1 MSYDLLDRVYSIM
14 IDVMTGVSAGSGNAV
29 FYNTD
34 SHTSFIEVSITNG
47 TQSFNMS
54 EYNYQLVI
62 SKPDKTGYNNSYTTT
77 DNSKLVIALDSDML
91 SGIGNNIAQL
101 YVMKTINDV
110 NKVVTMIEFNYTVKA
125 GNYSALAPESVN
137 QDSMYIALRTDV
149 DSILSKIENGE
160 LGGGSGGTGLT
171 ATQAE
176 QLATAYNHSQSPH
189 ITTADV
195 NNAVSTYVNAHKE
208 ELKGDKGDKGDAGE
222 KGDTGAKGDK
232 GDKGDTGAKGANG
245 ITPTLKVGSTSTG
258 NAGTNASVTMTDNNN
273 VYTLNFVIPKGEK
286 GDKGAAGAKG
296 QDGAKGADG
305 ITPTLRVGTVTTL
318 AAGSNATVTMSENN
332 NVYTLNFGIP
342 KGNKGDTGASGGSGE
357 TTVINPTITIG
368 TVTNGDTASATITG
382 DSPNYTLNL
391 VLPKGAKGDKG
402 DKGDTGAKGEKG
414 ATGAKGDA
422 GAKGADGIT
431 PTIAVGTTT
440 TGEAGTN
447 ANVTMSKSGT
457 TYTFNFVIPKGA
469 KGDTGA
475 AGTNGAKGD
484 KGDKGEKGDTG
495 AKGADGVTP
504 TFTVGTVSTG
514 AAGSTAIVTI
524 TGTAPN
530 YVLNF
535 TIPKGDK
542 GDAGEAGSGGDVD
555 LTGYAELTG
564 ATFTGNISSPIVA
577 ATRYFV
583 TPTLV
588 GEGDDSKYFHRVV
601 FGHRNFDKMEFHEYG
616 GLFRFLENKNG
627 GVNDGRL
634 LFQISASGVD
644 SSVDLKERGV
654 RVYSPNNKPTAADL
668 GIATGTNGATFTP
681 SVDDAGNLS
690 WSNDKDLANPNTVN
704 IKGAKG
710 DKGDKGEKGNT
721 GDTGA
726 KGDKGDPFTYAD
738 FTSEQLTALKG
749 AKGAKGD
756 RGEKGA
762 DGVTPTLSIGTVTTG
777 AAGSSASV
785 TIGGTAPS
793 YVLNF
798 TIPKGD
804 KGDKGDTGAAGSG
817 GSSSGG
823 IAFEDSYVS
832 DANLWLT
839 NGYTKTSGTSTLN
852 LPSVCTDT
860 RDKWG
865 ILFFIAE
872 NARNGTGT
880 QMFFPIDGAYKGKIF
895 TRSIV
900 NRNQISSWIMLAS
913 KDDITEA
920 VNGAKSKTVKTL
932 TSASSVTLATDEYQ
946 YLYGNMDMTL
956 ALPNITTTTDI
967 TELHLFYLPNAVRTL
982 TFSNSNIKWQN
993 SVPNIEANKWYEFI
1007 FTRTHTGV
1015 WLAGVVVYG

>member
-14 IDVMTGVSAGSGNAV
+14 IDVMTGVSAGSGNAI

-34 SHTSFIEVSITNG
+34 SHTSFIELSITNG

-62 SKPDKTGYNNSYTTT
+62 SKPDKTVYNNNYTTT

-101 YVMKTINDV
+101 YVMKTINNV

-125 GNYSALAPESVN
+125 GNYSALAPESAD

-176 QLATAYNHSQSPH
+176 HLATAYNHSQSPH

-195 NNAVSTYVNAHKE
+195 NNAVSTYVTAHKA

-232 GDKGDTGAKGANG
+232 GDKGDTGATGANG
-245 ITPTLKVGSTSTG
+245 ITPTLKVGSTTTG
-258 NAGTNASVTMTDNNN
+258 NAGTNAIVTMTDSNN

-286 GDKGAAGAKG
+286 GDTGAKGDAGVKG

-305 ITPTLRVGTVTTL
+305 ITPTLKVGTVTTL
-318 AAGSNATVTMSENN
+318 AAGSNATVTMSKNN
-332 NVYTLNFGIP
+332 NEYTLNFGIP

-357 TTVINPTITIG
+357 TTVVNPTITIG
-368 TVTNGDTASATITG
+368 TVTSGDTASATITG

-391 VLPKGAKGDKG
+391 VLPKGDKG
-402 DKGDTGAKGEKG
+402 DKGDT
-414 ATGAKGDA
+414 
-422 GAKGADGIT
+422 
-431 PTIAVGTTT
+431 
-440 TGEAGTN
+440 
-447 ANVTMSKSGT
+447 
-457 TYTFNFVIPKGA
+457 
-469 KGDTGA
+469 
-475 AGTNGAKGD
+475 
-484 KGDKGEKGDTG
+484 
-495 AKGADGVTP
+495 
-504 TFTVGTVSTG
+504 
-514 AAGSTAIVTI
+514 
-524 TGTAPN
+524 
-530 YVLNF
+530 
-535 TIPKGDK
+535 
-542 GDAGEAGSGGDVD
+542 GEAGSGGDVD
-555 LTGYAELTG
+555 LSGYAELTG

-577 ATRYFV
+577 ATKYFV

-634 LFQISASGVD
+634 LFQISTSEVD

-668 GIATGTNGATFTP
+668 GITTGTNGATFTP
-681 SVDDAGNLS
+681 AVDDAGNLS

-704 IKGAKG
+704 IKGDKG
-710 DKGDKGEKGNT
+710 DKGDKGEKG
-721 GDTGA
+721 DTGA
-726 KGDKGDPFTYAD
+726 KGADGKTPNISIGTVTTGAAGTNASATISGTTPNLTLDLTIPKGDKG
-738 FTSEQLTALKG
+738 SNGINGQ
-749 AKGAKGD
+749 
-756 RGEKGA
+756 
-762 DGVTPTLSIGTVTTG
+762 TPKISIGTVTTG
-777 AAGSSASV
+777 AAGSSASAS
-785 TIGGTAPS
+785 ISGTTPNLT
-793 YVLNF
+793 LNL

-804 KGDKGDTGAAGSG
+804 KGDKGDKGA
-817 GSSSGG
+817 
-823 IAFEDSYVS
+823 V
-832 DANLWLT
+832 
-839 NGYTKTSGTSTLN
+839 GT
-852 LPSVCTDT
+852 V
-860 RDKWG
+860 
-865 ILFFIAE
+865 
-872 NARNGTGT
+872 
-880 QMFFPIDGAYKGKIF
+880 
-895 TRSIV
+895 
-900 NRNQISSWIMLAS
+900 
-913 KDDITEA
+913 
-920 VNGAKSKTVKTL
+920 SKTVKIL
-932 TSASSVTLATDEYQ
+932 TSASSVTLTTDEYQ

-956 ALPNITTTTDI
+956 ALPNINTTTDI

-982 TFSNSNIKWQN
+982 TFSNGNIKWQN

-1007 FTRTHTGV
+1007 FTRTHNGV

>member
-14 IDVMTGVSAGSGNAV
+14 IDVMTGVSAGSGNAI

-34 SHTSFIEVSITNG
+34 SHTSFIELSITNG

-62 SKPDKTGYNNSYTTT
+62 SKPDKTVYNNNYTTT

-101 YVMKTINDV
+101 YVMKTINAV
-110 NKVVTMIEFNYTVKA
+110 SKVVTMIEFNYTVKA

-176 QLATAYNHSQSPH
+176 HLATAYNHSQSPH

-195 NNAVSTYVNAHKE
+195 NNVVSTYVTAHKA

-232 GDKGDTGAKGANG
+232 GEKGDTGATGANG
-245 ITPTLKVGSTSTG
+245 ITPTLKVGSTTTG
-258 NAGTNASVTMTDNNN
+258 NAGTNAIVTMTDSNN

-286 GDKGAAGAKG
+286 GDTGAKGEAGVKG
-296 QDGAKGADG
+296 QDGVKGADG

-357 TTVINPTITIG
+357 TTVVNPTITIG
-368 TVTNGDTASATITG
+368 TVTSGDTASATITG

-391 VLPKGAKGDKG
+391 VLPKGDKG
-402 DKGDTGAKGEKG
+402 DKGDT
-414 ATGAKGDA
+414 
-422 GAKGADGIT
+422 
-431 PTIAVGTTT
+431 
-440 TGEAGTN
+440 
-447 ANVTMSKSGT
+447 
-457 TYTFNFVIPKGA
+457 
-469 KGDTGA
+469 
-475 AGTNGAKGD
+475 
-484 KGDKGEKGDTG
+484 
-495 AKGADGVTP
+495 
-504 TFTVGTVSTG
+504 
-514 AAGSTAIVTI
+514 
-524 TGTAPN
+524 
-530 YVLNF
+530 
-535 TIPKGDK
+535 
-542 GDAGEAGSGGDVD
+542 GEAGSGGDVD

-634 LFQISASGVD
+634 LFQISTSAVD

-668 GIATGTNGATFTP
+668 GITTGTNGATFTP
-681 SVDDAGNLS
+681 AVDDAGNLS

-704 IKGAKG
+704 IKGDKG
-710 DKGDKGEKGNT
+710 DKGDKGEKG
-721 GDTGA
+721 DTGA
-726 KGDKGDPFTYAD
+726 KGADGKTPNISIGTVTTGAAGTNASATISGTTPNLTLDLTIPKGDKG
-738 FTSEQLTALKG
+738 SNGINGQ
-749 AKGAKGD
+749 
-756 RGEKGA
+756 
-762 DGVTPTLSIGTVTTG
+762 TPKISIGTVTTG
-777 AAGSSASV
+777 AAGSSASAS
-785 TIGGTAPS
+785 ISGTTPNLT
-793 YVLNF
+793 LNL

-804 KGDKGDTGAAGSG
+804 KGDKGDKGA
-817 GSSSGG
+817 
-823 IAFEDSYVS
+823 V
-832 DANLWLT
+832 
-839 NGYTKTSGTSTLN
+839 GT
-852 LPSVCTDT
+852 V
-860 RDKWG
+860 
-865 ILFFIAE
+865 
-872 NARNGTGT
+872 
-880 QMFFPIDGAYKGKIF
+880 
-895 TRSIV
+895 
-900 NRNQISSWIMLAS
+900 
-913 KDDITEA
+913 
-920 VNGAKSKTVKTL
+920 SKTVKTL
-932 TSASSVTLATDEYQ
+932 TSASSVTLTTDEYQ

-1007 FTRTHTGV
+1007 FTRTHSGV

>member
-14 IDVMTGVSAGSGNAV
+14 IDVMTGVSAGSGNAI

-34 SHTSFIEVSITNG
+34 SHTSFIELSITNG

-62 SKPDKTGYNNSYTTT
+62 SKPDKTVYNNNYTTT

-125 GNYSALAPESVN
+125 GNYTALAPESVN

-176 QLATAYNHSQSPH
+176 HLATAYNHSQSPH

-195 NNAVSTYVNAHKE
+195 NNAVSTYVTAHKA

-232 GDKGDTGAKGANG
+232 GDKGDTGATGAKGV
-245 ITPTLKVGSTSTG
+245 TPTLKVGSTTTG
-258 NAGTNASVTMTDNNN
+258 NAGTNAIVTMTDSNN

-286 GDKGAAGAKG
+286 GDTGAKGEAGVKG
-296 QDGAKGADG
+296 QDGVKGADG

-357 TTVINPTITIG
+357 TTVVNPTITIG
-368 TVTNGDTASATITG
+368 TVTSGDTASATITG

-391 VLPKGAKGDKG
+391 VLPKGDKG
-402 DKGDTGAKGEKG
+402 DKGDTG
-414 ATGAKGDA
+414 
-422 GAKGADGIT
+422 
-431 PTIAVGTTT
+431 
-440 TGEAGTN
+440 
-447 ANVTMSKSGT
+447 
-457 TYTFNFVIPKGA
+457 
-469 KGDTGA
+469 
-475 AGTNGAKGD
+475 
-484 KGDKGEKGDTG
+484 
-495 AKGADGVTP
+495 
-504 TFTVGTVSTG
+504 
-514 AAGSTAIVTI
+514 
-524 TGTAPN
+524 
-530 YVLNF
+530 
-535 TIPKGDK
+535 
-542 GDAGEAGSGGDVD
+542 EAGSGGDID

-634 LFQISASGVD
+634 LFQISTSAVD

-668 GIATGTNGATFTP
+668 GITTGTNGATFTP
-681 SVDDAGNLS
+681 AVDDAGNLS

-704 IKGAKG
+704 IKGDKG
-710 DKGDKGEKGNT
+710 DKGDKGEKG
-721 GDTGA
+721 DTGA
-726 KGDKGDPFTYAD
+726 KGADGKTPNISIGTVTTGAAGTNASATISGTTPNLTLDLTIPKGDKGNNGING
-738 FTSEQLTALKG
+738 Q
-749 AKGAKGD
+749 
-756 RGEKGA
+756 
-762 DGVTPTLSIGTVTTG
+762 TPKISIGTVTTG
-777 AAGSSASV
+777 AAGSSASAS
-785 TIGGTAPS
+785 ISGTTPNLT
-793 YVLNF
+793 LNL

-804 KGDKGDTGAAGSG
+804 KGDKGDKGA
-817 GSSSGG
+817 
-823 IAFEDSYVS
+823 V
-832 DANLWLT
+832 
-839 NGYTKTSGTSTLN
+839 GT
-852 LPSVCTDT
+852 V
-860 RDKWG
+860 
-865 ILFFIAE
+865 
-872 NARNGTGT
+872 
-880 QMFFPIDGAYKGKIF
+880 
-895 TRSIV
+895 
-900 NRNQISSWIMLAS
+900 
-913 KDDITEA
+913 
-920 VNGAKSKTVKTL
+920 SKTVKTL
-932 TSASSVTLATDEYQ
+932 TSASSVTLTTDEYQ

-1007 FTRTHTGV
+1007 FTRTHSGV

>member
-14 IDVMTGVSAGSGNAV
+14 IDVMTGVSAGSGNAI

-34 SHTSFIEVSITNG
+34 SHTSFIELSITNG

-62 SKPDKTGYNNSYTTT
+62 SKPDKTVYNNNYTTT

-101 YVMKTINDV
+101 YVMKTINNV

-176 QLATAYNHSQSPH
+176 HLATAYNHSQSPH

-195 NNAVSTYVNAHKE
+195 NNAVSTYVTAHKA

-232 GDKGDTGAKGANG
+232 GEKGDTGATGANG
-245 ITPTLKVGSTSTG
+245 ITPTLKVGSTTTG
-258 NAGTNASVTMTDNNN
+258 NAGTNAIVTMTDSNN

-286 GDKGAAGAKG
+286 GDTGAKGEAGVKG
-296 QDGAKGADG
+296 QDGVKGADG

-357 TTVINPTITIG
+357 TTVVNPTITIG
-368 TVTNGDTASATITG
+368 TVTSGDTASATITG

-391 VLPKGAKGDKG
+391 VLPKGDKG
-402 DKGDTGAKGEKG
+402 DKGDT
-414 ATGAKGDA
+414 
-422 GAKGADGIT
+422 
-431 PTIAVGTTT
+431 
-440 TGEAGTN
+440 
-447 ANVTMSKSGT
+447 
-457 TYTFNFVIPKGA
+457 
-469 KGDTGA
+469 
-475 AGTNGAKGD
+475 
-484 KGDKGEKGDTG
+484 
-495 AKGADGVTP
+495 
-504 TFTVGTVSTG
+504 
-514 AAGSTAIVTI
+514 
-524 TGTAPN
+524 
-530 YVLNF
+530 
-535 TIPKGDK
+535 
-542 GDAGEAGSGGDVD
+542 GEAGSGGDVD

-668 GIATGTNGATFTP
+668 GITTGTNGATFTP
-681 SVDDAGNLS
+681 AVDDAGNLS

-704 IKGAKG
+704 IKGDKG
-710 DKGDKGEKGNT
+710 DKGDKGEKG
-721 GDTGA
+721 DTGA
-726 KGDKGDPFTYAD
+726 KGADGKTPNISIGTVTTGAAGTNASATISGTTPNLTLDLTIPKGDKG
-738 FTSEQLTALKG
+738 SNGINGQ
-749 AKGAKGD
+749 
-756 RGEKGA
+756 
-762 DGVTPTLSIGTVTTG
+762 TPKISIGTVTTG
-777 AAGSSASV
+777 AAGSSASAS
-785 TIGGTAPS
+785 ISGTTPNLT
-793 YVLNF
+793 LNL

-804 KGDKGDTGAAGSG
+804 KGDKGDKGA
-817 GSSSGG
+817 
-823 IAFEDSYVS
+823 V
-832 DANLWLT
+832 
-839 NGYTKTSGTSTLN
+839 GT
-852 LPSVCTDT
+852 V
-860 RDKWG
+860 
-865 ILFFIAE
+865 
-872 NARNGTGT
+872 
-880 QMFFPIDGAYKGKIF
+880 
-895 TRSIV
+895 
-900 NRNQISSWIMLAS
+900 
-913 KDDITEA
+913 
-920 VNGAKSKTVKTL
+920 SKTVKTL
-932 TSASSVTLATDEYQ
+932 TSASSVTLTTDEYQ

-956 ALPNITTTTDI
+956 ALPNIITTTDI

-1007 FTRTHTGV
+1007 FTRTHSGV

>member
-14 IDVMTGVSAGSGNAV
+14 IDVMTGVSAGSGNAI

-34 SHTSFIEVSITNG
+34 SHTSFIELSITNG

-62 SKPDKTGYNNSYTTT
+62 SKPDKTVYNNNYTTT

-176 QLATAYNHSQSPH
+176 HLATAYNHSQSPH

-195 NNAVSTYVNAHKE
+195 NNAVSTYVTAHKA

-232 GDKGDTGAKGANG
+232 GEKGDTGATGANG
-245 ITPTLKVGSTSTG
+245 ITPTLKVGSTTTG
-258 NAGTNASVTMTDNNN
+258 NAGTNAIVTMTDSNN

-286 GDKGAAGAKG
+286 GDTGAKGEAGVKG
-296 QDGAKGADG
+296 QDGVKGADG

-357 TTVINPTITIG
+357 TTVVNPTITIG
-368 TVTNGDTASATITG
+368 TVTSGDTASATITG

-391 VLPKGAKGDKG
+391 VLPKGDKG
-402 DKGDTGAKGEKG
+402 DKGDT
-414 ATGAKGDA
+414 
-422 GAKGADGIT
+422 
-431 PTIAVGTTT
+431 
-440 TGEAGTN
+440 
-447 ANVTMSKSGT
+447 
-457 TYTFNFVIPKGA
+457 
-469 KGDTGA
+469 
-475 AGTNGAKGD
+475 
-484 KGDKGEKGDTG
+484 
-495 AKGADGVTP
+495 
-504 TFTVGTVSTG
+504 
-514 AAGSTAIVTI
+514 
-524 TGTAPN
+524 
-530 YVLNF
+530 
-535 TIPKGDK
+535 
-542 GDAGEAGSGGDVD
+542 GEAGSGGDVD

-668 GIATGTNGATFTP
+668 GITTGTNGATFTP
-681 SVDDAGNLS
+681 AVDDAGNLS

-704 IKGAKG
+704 IKGDKG
-710 DKGDKGEKGNT
+710 DKGDKGEKG
-721 GDTGA
+721 DTGA
-726 KGDKGDPFTYAD
+726 KGADGKTPNISIGTVTTGAAGTNASATISGTTPNLTLDLTIPKGDKG
-738 FTSEQLTALKG
+738 SNGINGQ
-749 AKGAKGD
+749 
-756 RGEKGA
+756 
-762 DGVTPTLSIGTVTTG
+762 TPKISIGTVTTG
-777 AAGSSASV
+777 AAGSSASAS
-785 TIGGTAPS
+785 ISGTTPNLT
-793 YVLNF
+793 LNL

-804 KGDKGDTGAAGSG
+804 KGDKGDKGA
-817 GSSSGG
+817 
-823 IAFEDSYVS
+823 V
-832 DANLWLT
+832 
-839 NGYTKTSGTSTLN
+839 GT
-852 LPSVCTDT
+852 V
-860 RDKWG
+860 
-865 ILFFIAE
+865 
-872 NARNGTGT
+872 
-880 QMFFPIDGAYKGKIF
+880 
-895 TRSIV
+895 
-900 NRNQISSWIMLAS
+900 
-913 KDDITEA
+913 
-920 VNGAKSKTVKTL
+920 SKTVKTL
-932 TSASSVTLATDEYQ
+932 TSASSVTLTTDEYQ

-1007 FTRTHTGV
+1007 FTRTHSGV

>member
-101 YVMKTINDV
+101 YVMKTINAV
-110 NKVVTMIEFNYTVKA
+110 SKVVTMIEFNYTVKA

-137 QDSMYIALRTDV
+137 HDSMYIALRTDV

-160 LGGGSGGTGLT
+160 LGGGSGSGLT

-189 ITTADV
+189 ITTTDV
-195 NNAVSTYVNAHKE
+195 NNAVSTYVTAHKE

-222 KGDTGAKGDK
+222 KGDTGAKGEK
-232 GDKGDTGAKGANG
+232 GDKGDTGATGATGANG

-286 GDKGAAGAKG
+286 GDTGAKGDAGVKG

-305 ITPTLRVGTVTTL
+305 ITPTLKVGTVTTL
-318 AAGSNATVTMSENN
+318 AAGSSATVTMSKNN
-332 NVYTLNFGIP
+332 NEYTLDFGIP

-357 TTVINPTITIG
+357 TTVVNPTITIG

-391 VLPKGAKGDKG
+391 VLPKGDKG
-402 DKGDTGAKGEKG
+402 DKGDVGV
-414 ATGAKGDA
+414 
-422 GAKGADGIT
+422 KGADGIT

-447 ANVTMSKSGT
+447 AGVTMSKSGT

-475 AGTNGAKGD
+475 AGTKGDKGEKGDPFTYADFTSEQLAALKGAKGDKGEKGETGADGVAGAKGD
-484 KGDKGEKGDTG
+484 KGDKGEKG
-495 AKGADGVTP
+495 ADGVTP
-504 TFTVGTVSTG
+504 TFTIGTITTG
-514 AAGSTAIVTI
+514 AAGSTATVTI

-542 GDAGEAGSGGDVD
+542 GDTGEAGSGGDVD
-555 LTGYAELTG
+555 LTGYAKLTG
-564 ATFTGNISSPIVA
+564 ATFTGHVTSPIVS
-577 ATRYFV
+577 ATRYFE

-588 GEGDDSKYFHRVV
+588 GEGDDKTYYHRVV
-601 FGHRNFDKMEFHEYG
+601 FGHKNFDRMEFHEYG
-616 GLFRFLENKNG
+616 GLFKFLKNTSGKENEG
-627 GVNDGRL
+627 QL
-634 LFQISASGVD
+634 LFQISPSDVN
-644 SSVDLKERGV
+644 SNVDLKERGV

-668 GIATGTNGATFTP
+668 GITTGTNGATFTP
-681 SVDDAGNLS
+681 AVDDAGNLS
-690 WSNDKDLANPNTVN
+690 WSNDKDLANPNIVN

-710 DKGDKGEKGNT
+710 DKGDKGEKG
-721 GDTGA
+721 DTGA
-726 KGDKGDPFTYAD
+726 KG
-738 FTSEQLTALKG
+738 
-749 AKGAKGD
+749 
-756 RGEKGA
+756 A
-762 DGVTPTLSIGTVTTG
+762 DGQTPNISIGTVTTG
-777 AAGSSASV
+777 AAGSSASAEI
-785 TIGGTAPS
+785 TGTTPNLT
-793 YVLNF
+793 LNL

-804 KGDKGDTGAAGSG
+804 KGEKGDKGDTGAAGSG
-817 GSSSGG
+817 GT
-823 IAFEDSYVS
+823 V
-832 DANLWLT
+832 T
-839 NGYTKTSGTSTLN
+839 
-852 LPSVCTDT
+852 
-860 RDKWG
+860 
-865 ILFFIAE
+865 
-872 NARNGTGT
+872 
-880 QMFFPIDGAYKGKIF
+880 
-895 TRSIV
+895 
-900 NRNQISSWIMLAS
+900 
-913 KDDITEA
+913 
-920 VNGAKSKTVKTL
+920 KTVKVLTSSAKVTL
-932 TSASSVTLATDEYQ
+932 TTDEYQ
-946 YLYGNMDMTL
+946 YLEGNRDMSLTL
-956 ALPNITTTTDI
+956 PTVSTSTDVTI
-967 TELHLFYLPNAVRTL
+967 LHLFYVPNAARTL
-982 TFSNSNIKWQN
+982 TFSDSTIHWQN
-993 SVPNIEANKWYEFI
+993 STPTIEANKYYEFI
-1007 FTRTHTGV
+1007 FTRTHKGA

>member
-14 IDVMTGVSAGSGNAV
+14 IDVMTGVSAGSGNAI

-34 SHTSFIEVSITNG
+34 NHTSFIEVSITNG

-160 LGGGSGGTGLT
+160 LGGGSGSGLT

-195 NNAVSTYVNAHKE
+195 NNAVSTYVTAHKA

-232 GDKGDTGAKGANG
+232 GDKGDTGATGANG

-273 VYTLNFVIPKGEK
+273 VYTLNFVIPKGDK
-286 GDKGAAGAKG
+286 GDTGAKGDTGVKG

-342 KGNKGDTGASGGSGE
+342 KGNKGDTGASGSSGE

-402 DKGDTGAKGEKG
+402 DKGDPFTYADFTPEQL
-414 ATGAKGDA
+414 ATLK
-422 GAKGADGIT
+422 
-431 PTIAVGTTT
+431 
-440 TGEAGTN
+440 
-447 ANVTMSKSGT
+447 
-457 TYTFNFVIPKGA
+457 
-469 KGDTGA
+469 
-475 AGTNGAKGD
+475 GAKGD
-484 KGDKGEKGDTG
+484 KGDKGDTGAKGDKGDTG
-495 AKGADGVTP
+495 ADGVAGEKGADGVTP

-514 AAGSTAIVTI
+514 AAGSTATVTI

-555 LTGYAELTG
+555 LTGYAKLTG
-564 ATFTGNISSPIVA
+564 ATFTGHVSSPIVS
-577 ATRYFV
+577 ATRYFE

-588 GEGDDSKYFHRVV
+588 GEGDDSTYYHRVV
-601 FGHRNFDKMEFHEYG
+601 FGHKNFDRMEFHEYG
-616 GLFRFLENKNG
+616 GLFKFFKNQQG
-627 GVNDGRL
+627 GANDGQL
-634 LFQISASGVD
+634 LFQISPNEVD
-644 SSVDLKERGV
+644 SKVQLKENGV

-668 GIATGTNGATFTP
+668 GITTGTNGATFTP
-681 SVDDAGNLS
+681 AVDDAGNLS

-710 DKGDKGEKGNT
+710 DKGDKG
-721 GDTGA
+721 DTGA
-726 KGDKGDPFTYAD
+726 KG
-738 FTSEQLTALKG
+738 
-749 AKGAKGD
+749 
-756 RGEKGA
+756 A
-762 DGVTPTLSIGTVTTG
+762 DGQTPNISIGTVTTG
-777 AAGSSASV
+777 EAGSSASAS
-785 TIGGTAPS
+785 ISGTTPNLT
-793 YVLNF
+793 LNL

-804 KGDKGDTGAAGSG
+804 KGDTGATGSG
-817 GSSSGG
+817 GT
-823 IAFEDSYVS
+823 V
-832 DANLWLT
+832 T
-839 NGYTKTSGTSTLN
+839 
-852 LPSVCTDT
+852 
-860 RDKWG
+860 
-865 ILFFIAE
+865 
-872 NARNGTGT
+872 
-880 QMFFPIDGAYKGKIF
+880 
-895 TRSIV
+895 
-900 NRNQISSWIMLAS
+900 
-913 KDDITEA
+913 
-920 VNGAKSKTVKTL
+920 KTVKVLSSSAKVTL
-932 TSASSVTLATDEYQ
+932 TTDEYQ
-946 YLYGNMDMTL
+946 YLEGNRDMSLTL
-956 ALPNITTTTDI
+956 PTVSTSTDVTI
-967 TELHLFYLPNAVRTL
+967 LHLFYVPNAARTL
-982 TFSNSNIKWQN
+982 TFSDSTIHWQN
-993 SVPNIEANKWYEFI
+993 STPTIEANKYYEFI
-1007 FTRTHTGV
+1007 FTRTHKGV
-1015 WLAGVVVYG
+1015 WLAGVVVYE

>member
-101 YVMKTINDV
+101 YVMKTVNDV

-176 QLATAYNHSQSPH
+176 QLATAYEHSQSPH

-195 NNAVSTYVNAHKE
+195 NNAVSTYVTAHKA

-232 GDKGDTGAKGANG
+232 GDKGDTGATGANG
-245 ITPTLKVGSTSTG
+245 ITPTLKVGSTTTG
-258 NAGTNASVTMTDNNN
+258 NAGTNATVTMTDSNN

-286 GDKGAAGAKG
+286 GDTGAKGEAGAKG
-296 QDGAKGADG
+296 QDGVKGADG

-357 TTVINPTITIG
+357 TTVVNPTITIG
-368 TVTNGDTASATITG
+368 TVTSGDTASATITG

-391 VLPKGAKGDKG
+391 VLPKGDKG
-402 DKGDTGAKGEKG
+402 DKGDTG
-414 ATGAKGDA
+414 
-422 GAKGADGIT
+422 
-431 PTIAVGTTT
+431 
-440 TGEAGTN
+440 
-447 ANVTMSKSGT
+447 
-457 TYTFNFVIPKGA
+457 
-469 KGDTGA
+469 
-475 AGTNGAKGD
+475 
-484 KGDKGEKGDTG
+484 
-495 AKGADGVTP
+495 
-504 TFTVGTVSTG
+504 
-514 AAGSTAIVTI
+514 
-524 TGTAPN
+524 
-530 YVLNF
+530 
-535 TIPKGDK
+535 
-542 GDAGEAGSGGDVD
+542 EAGSGADVD

-668 GIATGTNGATFTP
+668 GITTGTNGATFTP
-681 SVDDAGNLS
+681 AVDDAGNLS

-710 DKGDKGEKGNT
+710 DKGDKGDKGEK

-726 KGDKGDPFTYAD
+726 KGADGQTPNISIGTVNTGAAGTNASASITGNSPNYTLNLTIPKGDKGSNGTNG
-738 FTSEQLTALKG
+738 Q
-749 AKGAKGD
+749 
-756 RGEKGA
+756 
-762 DGVTPTLSIGTVTTG
+762 TPKISIGTVTTG
-777 AAGSSASV
+777 AAGSSASAEI
-785 TIGGTAPS
+785 TGTTPNLT
-793 YVLNF
+793 LNL

-804 KGDKGDTGAAGSG
+804 KGDKGDKGAVGT
-817 GSSSGG
+817 
-823 IAFEDSYVS
+823 VS
-832 DANLWLT
+832 
-839 NGYTKTSGTSTLN
+839 K
-852 LPSVCTDT
+852 
-860 RDKWG
+860 K
-865 ILFFIAE
+865 
-872 NARNGTGT
+872 
-880 QMFFPIDGAYKGKIF
+880 
-895 TRSIV
+895 
-900 NRNQISSWIMLAS
+900 
-913 KDDITEA
+913 
-920 VNGAKSKTVKTL
+920 VKTL
-932 TSASSVTLATDEYQ
+932 TSASSVTLTTDEYQ
-946 YLYGNMDMTL
+946 YLEGNRDMTL
-956 ALPNITTTTDI
+956 ALPNVNTTTDI

-1007 FTRTHTGV
+1007 FTRTHSGV

>member
-110 NKVVTMIEFNYTVKA
+110 SKVVTMIEFNYTVKA

-137 QDSMYIALRTDV
+137 HDSMYIALRTDV

-160 LGGGSGGTGLT
+160 LGGGSGSGLT

-195 NNAVSTYVNAHKE
+195 NNAVSTYVTAHKA
-208 ELKGDKGDKGDAGE
+208 ELKGDKGDKGDVGE

-232 GDKGDTGAKGANG
+232 GDTGATGATGANG

-273 VYTLNFVIPKGEK
+273 VYTLNFVIPKGDK
-286 GDKGAAGAKG
+286 GDTGAKGDTGVKG

-305 ITPTLRVGTVTTL
+305 ITPTLKVGTVTTL
-318 AAGSNATVTMSENN
+318 AAGSNATVTMSKNN
-332 NVYTLNFGIP
+332 NEYTLNFGIP

-357 TTVINPTITIG
+357 TTVVNPTITIG

-391 VLPKGAKGDKG
+391 VLPKGDK
-402 DKGDTGAKGEKG
+402 
-414 ATGAKGDA
+414 GAKGDA
-422 GAKGADGIT
+422 GTKGADGIT

-457 TYTFNFVIPKGA
+457 TYTFNFTIPKGI
-469 KGDTGA
+469 KGDKGD
-475 AGTNGAKGD
+475 AGTKGDKGEKGDPFTYADFTSEQLAALKGAKGD
-484 KGDKGEKGDTG
+484 KGDKGDTGADGAKGDKGDTG
-495 AKGADGVTP
+495 AKGEKGADGVTP
-504 TFTVGTVSTG
+504 TFTIGTITTG
-514 AAGSTAIVTI
+514 AAGSTATVTI

-542 GDAGEAGSGGDVD
+542 GDTGEAGSGGDVD
-555 LTGYAELTG
+555 LTGYAKLAG
-564 ATFTGNISSPIVA
+564 ATFTGKISSPIVS
-577 ATRYFV
+577 ATRYFE

-588 GEGDDSKYFHRVV
+588 GEGDDSTYYHRVV
-601 FGHRNFDKMEFHEYG
+601 FGHRNFDRMELHEYG
-616 GLFRFLENKNG
+616 GLFKFLKNTSGKENEG
-627 GVNDGRL
+627 QL
-634 LFQISASGVD
+634 LFQISPSGVNSD
-644 SSVDLKERGV
+644 VDLKEHGV

-668 GIATGTNGATFTP
+668 GITTGTNGATFTP
-681 SVDDAGNLS
+681 AVDDAGNLS

-710 DKGDKGEKGNT
+710 DKGDKG
-721 GDTGA
+721 DTGA
-726 KGDKGDPFTYAD
+726 KG
-738 FTSEQLTALKG
+738 
-749 AKGAKGD
+749 
-756 RGEKGA
+756 A
-762 DGVTPTLSIGTVTTG
+762 DGQTPNISIGTVTTG
-777 AAGSSASV
+777 AAGTNASAEI
-785 TIGGTAPS
+785 TGTTPNLT
-793 YVLNF
+793 LNL

-817 GSSSGG
+817 GT
-823 IAFEDSYVS
+823 V
-832 DANLWLT
+832 T
-839 NGYTKTSGTSTLN
+839 
-852 LPSVCTDT
+852 
-860 RDKWG
+860 
-865 ILFFIAE
+865 
-872 NARNGTGT
+872 
-880 QMFFPIDGAYKGKIF
+880 
-895 TRSIV
+895 
-900 NRNQISSWIMLAS
+900 
-913 KDDITEA
+913 
-920 VNGAKSKTVKTL
+920 KTVKVLTSSAKVTL
-932 TSASSVTLATDEYQ
+932 TTDEYQ
-946 YLYGNMDMTL
+946 YLEGNRDMSLTL
-956 ALPNITTTTDI
+956 PTVSTSTDVTI
-967 TELHLFYLPNAVRTL
+967 LHLFYVPNAARTL
-982 TFSNSNIKWQN
+982 TFSDSTIHWQN
-993 SVPNIEANKWYEFI
+993 STPTIEANKYYEFI
-1007 FTRTHTGV
+1007 FTRTHKGA
-1015 WLAGVVVYG
+1015 WLAGVVVYE

>member
-101 YVMKTINDV
+101 YVMKTVNDV

-160 LGGGSGGTGLT
+160 LGGGSGSGTGLT

-176 QLATAYNHSQSPH
+176 QLATAYEHSQSPH

-195 NNAVSTYVNAHKE
+195 NNAVSTYVTAHKA

-232 GDKGDTGAKGANG
+232 GDKGDTGATGANG
-245 ITPTLKVGSTSTG
+245 VTPTLKVGSTTTG

-286 GDKGAAGAKG
+286 GDTGAKGAAGAKG

-305 ITPTLRVGTVTTL
+305 ITPTIRVGTVTTL

-357 TTVINPTITIG
+357 TTVVNPTITIG
-368 TVTNGDTASATITG
+368 TVTSGDTASATITG

-391 VLPKGAKGDKG
+391 VLPKGDKG
-402 DKGDTGAKGEKG
+402 DKGDTG
-414 ATGAKGDA
+414 
-422 GAKGADGIT
+422 
-431 PTIAVGTTT
+431 
-440 TGEAGTN
+440 
-447 ANVTMSKSGT
+447 
-457 TYTFNFVIPKGA
+457 
-469 KGDTGA
+469 
-475 AGTNGAKGD
+475 
-484 KGDKGEKGDTG
+484 
-495 AKGADGVTP
+495 
-504 TFTVGTVSTG
+504 
-514 AAGSTAIVTI
+514 
-524 TGTAPN
+524 
-530 YVLNF
+530 
-535 TIPKGDK
+535 
-542 GDAGEAGSGGDVD
+542 EAGSGADVD

-577 ATRYFV
+577 ATKYFV

-668 GIATGTNGATFTP
+668 GITTGTNGATFTP
-681 SVDDAGNLS
+681 AVDDAGNLS
-690 WSNDKDLANPNTVN
+690 WSNDKGLANPNTVN

-710 DKGDKGEKGNT
+710 DKGDKGEKG
-721 GDTGA
+721 DTGA
-726 KGDKGDPFTYAD
+726 KGADGQTPNISIGNVNTGAAGTNASAEITGTTPNYTLNLTIPKGDKGSNGTNG
-738 FTSEQLTALKG
+738 Q
-749 AKGAKGD
+749 
-756 RGEKGA
+756 
-762 DGVTPTLSIGTVTTG
+762 TPKISIGTVTTG
-777 AAGSSASV
+777 AAGSSASAEI
-785 TIGGTAPS
+785 TGTTPNLT
-793 YVLNF
+793 LNL

-804 KGDKGDTGAAGSG
+804 KGDKGDKGAVGT
-817 GSSSGG
+817 
-823 IAFEDSYVS
+823 VS
-832 DANLWLT
+832 
-839 NGYTKTSGTSTLN
+839 K
-852 LPSVCTDT
+852 
-860 RDKWG
+860 K
-865 ILFFIAE
+865 
-872 NARNGTGT
+872 
-880 QMFFPIDGAYKGKIF
+880 
-895 TRSIV
+895 
-900 NRNQISSWIMLAS
+900 
-913 KDDITEA
+913 
-920 VNGAKSKTVKTL
+920 VKTL
-932 TSASSVTLATDEYQ
+932 TSASSVTLTTDEYQ
-946 YLYGNMDMTL
+946 YLEGNRDMTL
-956 ALPNITTTTDI
+956 ALPNVNTTTDI

-1007 FTRTHTGV
+1007 FTRTHSGV

>member
-14 IDVMTGVSAGSGNAV
+14 IDVMTGVSAGSGNAI

-101 YVMKTINDV
+101 YVMKTINAV

-125 GNYSALAPESVN
+125 GNYTALAPESVN

-176 QLATAYNHSQSPH
+176 QLTTAYNHSQSPH

-195 NNAVSTYVNAHKE
+195 NNAVSTYVTAHKA
-208 ELKGDKGDKGDAGE
+208 ELKGDKGDKGDAGA

-232 GDKGDTGAKGANG
+232 GDKGDTGATGANG

-273 VYTLNFVIPKGEK
+273 VYTLNFVIPKGDK
-286 GDKGAAGAKG
+286 GDTGAKGDAGVKG

-402 DKGDTGAKGEKG
+402 DPFTYADFTSEQLATLKGAKGDKGDKGDTGAN
-414 ATGAKGDA
+414 
-422 GAKGADGIT
+422 GIT
-431 PTIAVGTTT
+431 PTIAVGTTA

-447 ANVTMSKSGT
+447 AEVTMSKSGT

-495 AKGADGVTP
+495 AKGADGATP

-514 AAGSTAIVTI
+514 AAGSTATVTI

-542 GDAGEAGSGGDVD
+542 GDAGEAGSGGGVD
-555 LTGYAELTG
+555 LTEYAKLTG
-564 ATFTGNISSPIVA
+564 ATFTGHVSSPIVS
-577 ATRYFV
+577 ATRYFE

-588 GEGDDSKYFHRVV
+588 GEGDDSTYYHRVV
-601 FGHRNFDKMEFHEYG
+601 FGHRNFDRMEFHEYG
-616 GLFRFLENKNG
+616 GLFKFLKNTSGKENEG
-627 GVNDGRL
+627 QL
-634 LFQISASGVD
+634 LFQISPSDVN
-644 SSVDLKERGV
+644 SNVDLKERGV
-654 RVYSPNNKPTAADL
+654 RVYSPNNKPTAEDL
-668 GIATGTNGATFTP
+668 GITTGTNGATFTP
-681 SVDDAGNLS
+681 AVDNAGNLS
-690 WSNDKDLANPNTVN
+690 WSNDKGLNNPTTVN
-704 IKGAKG
+704 IKG
-710 DKGDKGEKGNT
+710 DKGDKG
-721 GDTGA
+721 DTGA
-726 KGDKGDPFTYAD
+726 KG
-738 FTSEQLTALKG
+738 
-749 AKGAKGD
+749 
-756 RGEKGA
+756 A
-762 DGVTPTLSIGTVTTG
+762 DGQTPNISIGTVTTG
-777 AAGSSASV
+777 AAGTNASAEI
-785 TIGGTAPS
+785 TGTTPNLT
-793 YVLNF
+793 LNL

-804 KGDKGDTGAAGSG
+804 KGDKGDTGASGSG
-817 GSSSGG
+817 GT
-823 IAFEDSYVS
+823 V
-832 DANLWLT
+832 T
-839 NGYTKTSGTSTLN
+839 
-852 LPSVCTDT
+852 
-860 RDKWG
+860 
-865 ILFFIAE
+865 
-872 NARNGTGT
+872 
-880 QMFFPIDGAYKGKIF
+880 
-895 TRSIV
+895 
-900 NRNQISSWIMLAS
+900 
-913 KDDITEA
+913 
-920 VNGAKSKTVKTL
+920 KTVKVLSSSAKVNL
-932 TSASSVTLATDEYQ
+932 TTDEYQ
-946 YLYGNMDMTL
+946 YLEGNRDMSLTL
-956 ALPNITTTTDI
+956 PTVSTSTDVTI
-967 TELHLFYLPNAVRTL
+967 LHLFYIPNAARTL
-982 TFSNSNIKWQN
+982 TFSDSTIHWQN
-993 SVPNIEANKWYEFI
+993 STPTIEANKYYEFI
-1007 FTRTHTGV
+1007 FTRTHKGA

>member
-14 IDVMTGVSAGSGNAV
+14 IDVMTGVSAGSGNAI

-101 YVMKTINDV
+101 YVMKTINAV

-125 GNYSALAPESVN
+125 GNYTALAPESVN

-176 QLATAYNHSQSPH
+176 QLTTAYNHSQSLH

-195 NNAVSTYVNAHKE
+195 NNAVSTYVTAHKA
-208 ELKGDKGDKGDAGE
+208 ELKGDKGDKGDAGA

-232 GDKGDTGAKGANG
+232 GDKGDTGATGANG

-273 VYTLNFVIPKGEK
+273 VYTLNFVIPKGDK
-286 GDKGAAGAKG
+286 GDTGAKGDAGVKG

-402 DKGDTGAKGEKG
+402 DPFTYADFTSEQLATLKGAKGDKGDKGDTGAN
-414 ATGAKGDA
+414 
-422 GAKGADGIT
+422 GIT
-431 PTIAVGTTT
+431 PTIAVGTTA

-447 ANVTMSKSGT
+447 AEVTMSKSGT

-495 AKGADGVTP
+495 AKGADGATP

-514 AAGSTAIVTI
+514 AAGSTATVTI

-542 GDAGEAGSGGDVD
+542 GDAGEAGSGGGVD
-555 LTGYAELTG
+555 LTEYAKLTG
-564 ATFTGNISSPIVA
+564 ATFTGHVSSPIVS
-577 ATRYFV
+577 ATRYFE

-588 GEGDDSKYFHRVV
+588 GEGDDSTYYHRVV
-601 FGHRNFDKMEFHEYG
+601 FGHRNFDRMEFHEYG
-616 GLFRFLENKNG
+616 GLFKFLKNTSGKENEG
-627 GVNDGRL
+627 QL
-634 LFQISASGVD
+634 LFQISPSDVN
-644 SSVDLKERGV
+644 SNVDLKERGV
-654 RVYSPNNKPTAADL
+654 RVYSPNNKPTAEDL
-668 GIATGTNGATFTP
+668 GITTGTNGATFTP
-681 SVDDAGNLS
+681 AVDNAGNLS
-690 WSNDKDLANPNTVN
+690 WSNDKGLNNPTTVN
-704 IKGAKG
+704 IKG
-710 DKGDKGEKGNT
+710 DKGDKG
-721 GDTGA
+721 DTGA
-726 KGDKGDPFTYAD
+726 KG
-738 FTSEQLTALKG
+738 
-749 AKGAKGD
+749 
-756 RGEKGA
+756 A
-762 DGVTPTLSIGTVTTG
+762 DGQTPNISIGTVTTG
-777 AAGSSASV
+777 AAGTNASAEI
-785 TIGGTAPS
+785 TGTTPNLT
-793 YVLNF
+793 LNL

-804 KGDKGDTGAAGSG
+804 KGDKGDTGASGSG
-817 GSSSGG
+817 GT
-823 IAFEDSYVS
+823 V
-832 DANLWLT
+832 T
-839 NGYTKTSGTSTLN
+839 
-852 LPSVCTDT
+852 
-860 RDKWG
+860 
-865 ILFFIAE
+865 
-872 NARNGTGT
+872 
-880 QMFFPIDGAYKGKIF
+880 
-895 TRSIV
+895 
-900 NRNQISSWIMLAS
+900 
-913 KDDITEA
+913 
-920 VNGAKSKTVKTL
+920 KTVKVLSSSAKVTL
-932 TSASSVTLATDEYQ
+932 TTDEYQ
-946 YLYGNMDMTL
+946 YLEGNRDMSLTL
-956 ALPNITTTTDI
+956 PTVSTSTDVTI
-967 TELHLFYLPNAVRTL
+967 LHLFYIPNAARTL
-982 TFSNSNIKWQN
+982 TFSDSTIHWQN
-993 SVPNIEANKWYEFI
+993 STPTIEANKYYEFI
-1007 FTRTHTGV
+1007 FTRTHKGA

>member
-14 IDVMTGVSAGSGNAV
+14 IDVMTGVSAGSGNAI

-34 SHTSFIEVSITNG
+34 SHTSFIELSITNG

-62 SKPDKTGYNNSYTTT
+62 SKPDKTVYNNNYTTT

-101 YVMKTINDV
+101 YVMKTINGV

-125 GNYSALAPESVN
+125 GNYSALAPESN
-137 QDSMYIALRTDV
+137 DHDSMYIALRTDV

-171 ATQAE
+171 AAQAE
-176 QLATAYNHSQSPH
+176 QLATAYEHSQSPH

-195 NNAVSTYVNAHKE
+195 NNAVSTYVTAHKE
-208 ELKGDKGDKGDAGE
+208 ELKGAKGDKGDTGATGATGAKGE

-232 GDKGDTGAKGANG
+232 GEKGDTGATGANG
-245 ITPTLKVGSTSTG
+245 VTPTLKVGSTTTG

-286 GDKGAAGAKG
+286 GDTGAKGAAGAKG

-368 TVTNGDTASATITG
+368 TVTSGDTASATITG

-391 VLPKGAKGDKG
+391 VLPKGDKGAKGDKG
-402 DKGDTGAKGEKG
+402 EKGDT
-414 ATGAKGDA
+414 

-447 ANVTMSKSGT
+447 ASVTMSKSST

-484 KGDKGEKGDTG
+484 KGDPFTYADFTSEQLAALKG
-495 AKGADGVTP
+495 AKGDKGDRGETGADGQTP

-514 AAGSTAIVTI
+514 AAGSTATVTI

-555 LTGYAELTG
+555 LTGYAKLTG
-564 ATFTGNISSPIVA
+564 ATFTGHVSSPIVS
-577 ATRYFV
+577 ATRYFE

-588 GEGDDSKYFHRVV
+588 GEGDDSTYYHRVV

-616 GLFRFLENKNG
+616 GLFSFLKNQQG
-627 GVNDGRL
+627 GANTGQL
-634 LFQISASGVD
+634 LFQINPSGVD
-644 SSVDLKERGV
+644 SKVDLKERGV

-668 GIATGTNGATFTP
+668 GITTGTNGATFTP
-681 SVDDAGNLS
+681 AIDDAGNLS

-710 DKGDKGEKGNT
+710 DKGDKGEKG
-721 GDTGA
+721 DTGA
-726 KGDKGDPFTYAD
+726 KG
-738 FTSEQLTALKG
+738 
-749 AKGAKGD
+749 
-756 RGEKGA
+756 A
-762 DGVTPTLSIGTVTTG
+762 DGQTPNISIGTVTTG
-777 AAGSSASV
+777 AAGTNASA
-785 TIGGTAPS
+785 TITGTTPNLT
-793 YVLNF
+793 LNL

-804 KGDKGDTGAAGSG
+804 KGDKGA
-817 GSSSGG
+817 
-823 IAFEDSYVS
+823 V
-832 DANLWLT
+832 
-839 NGYTKTSGTSTLN
+839 GT
-852 LPSVCTDT
+852 V
-860 RDKWG
+860 
-865 ILFFIAE
+865 
-872 NARNGTGT
+872 
-880 QMFFPIDGAYKGKIF
+880 
-895 TRSIV
+895 
-900 NRNQISSWIMLAS
+900 
-913 KDDITEA
+913 
-920 VNGAKSKTVKTL
+920 SKTVKTL
-932 TSASSVTLATDEYQ
+932 TSASSVTLTTDEYQ
-946 YLYGNMDMTL
+946 YLEGNRDMTL
-956 ALPNITTTTDI
+956 ALPNVNTTTDI

>member
-14 IDVMTGVSAGSGNAV
+14 IDVMTGVSAGSGNAI

-34 SHTSFIEVSITNG
+34 SHTSFIELSITNG

-62 SKPDKTGYNNSYTTT
+62 SKPDKTVYNNNYTTT

-176 QLATAYNHSQSPH
+176 HLATAYEHSQSPH

-195 NNAVSTYVNAHKE
+195 NNAVSTYVTAHKA

-232 GDKGDTGAKGANG
+232 GDKGDTGATGAKGV
-245 ITPTLKVGSTSTG
+245 TPTLKVGSTTTG
-258 NAGTNASVTMTDNNN
+258 NAGTNAIVTMTDSNN

-286 GDKGAAGAKG
+286 GDTGAKGEAGVKG
-296 QDGAKGADG
+296 QDGVKGADG

-332 NVYTLNFGIP
+332 NIYTLNFGIP

-357 TTVINPTITIG
+357 TTVVNPTITIG
-368 TVTNGDTASATITG
+368 TVTSGDTASATITG

-391 VLPKGAKGDKG
+391 VLPKGDKG
-402 DKGDTGAKGEKG
+402 DKGDT
-414 ATGAKGDA
+414 
-422 GAKGADGIT
+422 
-431 PTIAVGTTT
+431 
-440 TGEAGTN
+440 
-447 ANVTMSKSGT
+447 
-457 TYTFNFVIPKGA
+457 
-469 KGDTGA
+469 
-475 AGTNGAKGD
+475 
-484 KGDKGEKGDTG
+484 
-495 AKGADGVTP
+495 
-504 TFTVGTVSTG
+504 
-514 AAGSTAIVTI
+514 
-524 TGTAPN
+524 
-530 YVLNF
+530 
-535 TIPKGDK
+535 
-542 GDAGEAGSGGDVD
+542 GEAGSGGDVD

-577 ATRYFV
+577 ATKYFV

-634 LFQISASGVD
+634 LFQISTSAVD

-668 GIATGTNGATFTP
+668 GITTGTNGATFTP
-681 SVDDAGNLS
+681 AVDDAGNLS

-704 IKGAKG
+704 IKGDKG
-710 DKGDKGEKGNT
+710 DKGDKGEKG
-721 GDTGA
+721 DTGA
-726 KGDKGDPFTYAD
+726 KGADGKTPNISIGTVTTGAAGTNASATISGTTPNLTLDLTIPKGDKG
-738 FTSEQLTALKG
+738 SNGINGQ
-749 AKGAKGD
+749 
-756 RGEKGA
+756 
-762 DGVTPTLSIGTVTTG
+762 TPKISIGTVTTG
-777 AAGSSASV
+777 AAGSSASAS
-785 TIGGTAPS
+785 ISGTTPNLT
-793 YVLNF
+793 LNL

-804 KGDKGDTGAAGSG
+804 KGDKGDKGA
-817 GSSSGG
+817 
-823 IAFEDSYVS
+823 V
-832 DANLWLT
+832 
-839 NGYTKTSGTSTLN
+839 GT
-852 LPSVCTDT
+852 V
-860 RDKWG
+860 
-865 ILFFIAE
+865 
-872 NARNGTGT
+872 
-880 QMFFPIDGAYKGKIF
+880 
-895 TRSIV
+895 
-900 NRNQISSWIMLAS
+900 
-913 KDDITEA
+913 
-920 VNGAKSKTVKTL
+920 SKTVKTL
-932 TSASSVTLATDEYQ
+932 TSASSVTLTTDEYQ

-1007 FTRTHTGV
+1007 FTRTHSGV

>member
-101 YVMKTINDV
+101 YVMKTINGV

-125 GNYSALAPESVN
+125 GNYSALAPESN
-137 QDSMYIALRTDV
+137 DHDSMYIALRTDV

-160 LGGGSGGTGLT
+160 LGGGSGSGLT

-195 NNAVSTYVNAHKE
+195 NNAVSTYVTAHKA
-208 ELKGDKGDKGDAGE
+208 ELKGDKGDKGDTGATGAKGE

-232 GDKGDTGAKGANG
+232 GDKGDTGATGANG
-245 ITPTLKVGSTSTG
+245 VTPTLKVGSTTTG

-286 GDKGAAGAKG
+286 GDTGAKGAAGAKG

-402 DKGDTGAKGEKG
+402 V
-414 ATGAKGDA
+414 KGDA
-422 GAKGADGIT
+422 GAKGADGVT

-457 TYTFNFVIPKGA
+457 TYTFNFTIPKGV

-475 AGTNGAKGD
+475 AGTKGAKGDKGDPFTYADFTSEQLAALKGAKGDKGDKGDTGANGAKGD
-484 KGDKGEKGDTG
+484 KGDKGET
-495 AKGADGVTP
+495 GADGVTP

-514 AAGSTAIVTI
+514 AAGSTATVTI

-542 GDAGEAGSGGDVD
+542 GDTGEAGSGGDVD
-555 LTGYAELTG
+555 LTGYAKLTG

-588 GEGDDSKYFHRVV
+588 GEGDDSTYYHRVV
-601 FGHRNFDKMEFHEYG
+601 FGHKNFDKMEFHEYG
-616 GLFRFLENKNG
+616 GLFSFFKNQQG
-627 GVNDGRL
+627 GANTGQL
-634 LFQISASGVD
+634 LFQISPSAVD
-644 SSVDLKERGV
+644 SKVQLKENGV

-668 GIATGTNGATFTP
+668 GITTGTNGATFTP
-681 SVDDAGNLS
+681 AVDDAGNLS

-710 DKGDKGEKGNT
+710 DKGDKGEKG
-721 GDTGA
+721 DTG
-726 KGDKGDPFTYAD
+726 T
-738 FTSEQLTALKG
+738 
-749 AKGAKGD
+749 
-756 RGEKGA
+756 KGA
-762 DGVTPTLSIGTVTTG
+762 DGQTPTISIGSVTTG
-777 AAGSSASV
+777 AAGSSASA
-785 TIGGTAPS
+785 TISGTTPNLT
-793 YVLNF
+793 LNL

-817 GSSSGG
+817 GT
-823 IAFEDSYVS
+823 V
-832 DANLWLT
+832 T
-839 NGYTKTSGTSTLN
+839 
-852 LPSVCTDT
+852 
-860 RDKWG
+860 
-865 ILFFIAE
+865 
-872 NARNGTGT
+872 
-880 QMFFPIDGAYKGKIF
+880 
-895 TRSIV
+895 
-900 NRNQISSWIMLAS
+900 
-913 KDDITEA
+913 
-920 VNGAKSKTVKTL
+920 KTVKVLTSSAKVTL
-932 TSASSVTLATDEYQ
+932 TTDEYQ
-946 YLYGNMDMTL
+946 YLEGNRDMSLTL
-956 ALPNITTTTDI
+956 PTVSTS
-967 TELHLFYLPNAVRTL
+967 TEVTILHLFYVPNAARTL
-982 TFSNSNIKWQN
+982 TFSDSTIHWQN
-993 SVPNIEANKWYEFI
+993 STPTIEANKYYEFI
-1007 FTRTHTGV
+1007 FTRTHKGA
-1015 WLAGVVVYG
+1015 WLAGVVVYE

>member
-101 YVMKTINDV
+101 YVMKTINGV
-110 NKVVTMIEFNYTVKA
+110 SKVVTMIEFNYTVKA

-137 QDSMYIALRTDV
+137 HDSMYIALRTDV

-160 LGGGSGGTGLT
+160 LGGGSGSGLT
-171 ATQAE
+171 STQAE

-195 NNAVSTYVNAHKE
+195 NNAVSTYVTAHKE

-232 GDKGDTGAKGANG
+232 GDKGDTGATGANG

-273 VYTLNFVIPKGEK
+273 VYTLNFVIPKGDK
-286 GDKGAAGAKG
+286 GDTGAKGDAGVKG

-305 ITPTLRVGTVTTL
+305 ITPTLKVGTVTTL
-318 AAGSNATVTMSENN
+318 AAGSNATVTMSKNN
-332 NVYTLNFGIP
+332 NEYTLNFGIP

-357 TTVINPTITIG
+357 TTVVNPTITIG

-391 VLPKGAKGDKG
+391 VLPKGDKGAKGDKG
-402 DKGDTGAKGEKG
+402 D
-414 ATGAKGDA
+414 A
-422 GAKGADGIT
+422 GTKGADGIT

-447 ANVTMSKSGT
+447 AEVTMSKSGT

-484 KGDKGEKGDTG
+484 KGDPFTYADFTSEQLAALKGAKGDKGEKGET
-495 AKGADGVTP
+495 GADGVTP
-504 TFTVGTVSTG
+504 TFTIGTITTG
-514 AAGSTAIVTI
+514 AAGSTATVTI

-542 GDAGEAGSGGDVD
+542 GDTGEAGSGGNVD
-555 LTGYAELTG
+555 LTGYAKLTG
-564 ATFTGNISSPIVA
+564 ATFTGHVTSPIVS
-577 ATRYFV
+577 ATRYFE

-588 GEGDDSKYFHRVV
+588 GEGDDSTYYHRVV
-601 FGHRNFDKMEFHEYG
+601 FGHRNFDRMEFHEYG
-616 GLFRFLENKNG
+616 GLFKFYKNQQG
-627 GVNDGRL
+627 GANSGQL
-634 LFQISASGVD
+634 LFQISPSEVN
-644 SSVDLKERGV
+644 SNVQLKENGV

-668 GIATGTNGATFTP
+668 GITTGTNGATFTP
-681 SVDDAGNLS
+681 AVDDAGNLS

-710 DKGDKGEKGNT
+710 DKGEKG
-721 GDTGA
+721 D
-726 KGDKGDPFTYAD
+726 
-738 FTSEQLTALKG
+738 SG
-749 AKGAKGD
+749 AKGA
-756 RGEKGA
+756 
-762 DGVTPTLSIGTVTTG
+762 DGQTPNISIGTVTTG
-777 AAGSSASV
+777 AAGSSASAEI
-785 TIGGTAPS
+785 TGTTPNLT
-793 YVLNF
+793 LNL

-817 GSSSGG
+817 GT
-823 IAFEDSYVS
+823 V
-832 DANLWLT
+832 T
-839 NGYTKTSGTSTLN
+839 
-852 LPSVCTDT
+852 
-860 RDKWG
+860 
-865 ILFFIAE
+865 
-872 NARNGTGT
+872 
-880 QMFFPIDGAYKGKIF
+880 
-895 TRSIV
+895 
-900 NRNQISSWIMLAS
+900 
-913 KDDITEA
+913 
-920 VNGAKSKTVKTL
+920 KTVKVLTSSAKVTL
-932 TSASSVTLATDEYQ
+932 TTDEYQ
-946 YLYGNMDMTL
+946 YLEGNRDMSLTL
-956 ALPNITTTTDI
+956 PTVSTSTDVTI
-967 TELHLFYLPNAVRTL
+967 LHLFYVPNAARTL
-982 TFSNSNIKWQN
+982 TFSDSTIHWQN
-993 SVPNIEANKWYEFI
+993 STPTIEANKYYEFI
-1007 FTRTHTGV
+1007 FTRTHKGA
-1015 WLAGVVVYG
+1015 WLAGVVVYE

>member
-14 IDVMTGVSAGSGNAV
+14 IDVMTGVSAGSGNAI

-137 QDSMYIALRTDV
+137 HDSMYIALRTDV

-160 LGGGSGGTGLT
+160 LGGGSGTGLT

-195 NNAVSTYVNAHKE
+195 NNAVSTYVTAHKA

-222 KGDTGAKGDK
+222 KGDTGAKGEKGDTGAKGDK
-232 GDKGDTGAKGANG
+232 GDKGDTGATGANG

-286 GDKGAAGAKG
+286 GDTGAKGDTGVKG

-305 ITPTLRVGTVTTL
+305 ITPTLKVGTVTTL

-402 DKGDTGAKGEKG
+402 DKGD
-414 ATGAKGDA
+414 A
-422 GAKGADGIT
+422 GAKGAD
-431 PTIAVGTTT
+431 
-440 TGEAGTN
+440 
-447 ANVTMSKSGT
+447 
-457 TYTFNFVIPKGA
+457 
-469 KGDTGA
+469 
-475 AGTNGAKGD
+475 GAKGD
-484 KGDKGEKGDTG
+484 KGDKGDPFTYADFTSEQLAALKGAKGDKGDKGDTG
-495 AKGADGVTP
+495 ADGVAGAKGDKGDRGEKGADGVTP
-504 TFTVGTVSTG
+504 TFTIGTITTG
-514 AAGSTAIVTI
+514 AAGSTATVTI

-555 LTGYAELTG
+555 LTGYAKLEG
-564 ATFTGNISSPIVA
+564 ATFTGHVSSPIVS
-577 ATRYFV
+577 ATRYFE

-588 GEGDDSKYFHRVV
+588 GEGDDSTYYHRVV

-616 GLFRFLENKNG
+616 GLFSFLENKKG

-644 SSVDLKERGV
+644 SKVALKENGV

-668 GIATGTNGATFTP
+668 GITTGTNGATFTP
-681 SVDDAGNLS
+681 AVDDAGNLS

-710 DKGDKGEKGNT
+710 DKGDKGEKG
-721 GDTGA
+721 DTGA
-726 KGDKGDPFTYAD
+726 KG
-738 FTSEQLTALKG
+738 
-749 AKGAKGD
+749 
-756 RGEKGA
+756 A
-762 DGVTPTLSIGTVTTG
+762 DGQTPNISIGTVTTG
-777 AAGSSASV
+777 AAGTNASA
-785 TIGGTAPS
+785 TISGTTPNLT
-793 YVLNF
+793 LNL

-817 GSSSGG
+817 GT
-823 IAFEDSYVS
+823 V
-832 DANLWLT
+832 T
-839 NGYTKTSGTSTLN
+839 
-852 LPSVCTDT
+852 
-860 RDKWG
+860 
-865 ILFFIAE
+865 
-872 NARNGTGT
+872 
-880 QMFFPIDGAYKGKIF
+880 
-895 TRSIV
+895 
-900 NRNQISSWIMLAS
+900 
-913 KDDITEA
+913 
-920 VNGAKSKTVKTL
+920 KTVKVLSSSAKVTL
-932 TSASSVTLATDEYQ
+932 TTDEYQ
-946 YLYGNMDMTL
+946 YLEGNRDMSLTL
-956 ALPNITTTTDI
+956 PTVSTSTDVTI
-967 TELHLFYLPNAVRTL
+967 LHLFYVPNAARTL
-982 TFSNSNIKWQN
+982 TFSDSTIHWQN
-993 SVPNIEANKWYEFI
+993 STPTIEANKYYEFI
-1007 FTRTHTGV
+1007 FTRTHKGA

>member
-101 YVMKTINDV
+101 YVMKTINGV

-125 GNYSALAPESVN
+125 GNYTALAPESVN

-160 LGGGSGGTGLT
+160 LGGGSGLT

-176 QLATAYNHSQSPH
+176 QLTTAYNHSQSPH

-195 NNAVSTYVNAHKE
+195 NNAVSTYVTAHKE
-208 ELKGDKGDKGDAGE
+208 ELKGDKGDKGDAGAKGDTGAKGD

-232 GDKGDTGAKGANG
+232 GDKGDTGATGANG

-258 NAGTNASVTMTDNNN
+258 NAGTNANVTMTANNN
-273 VYTLNFVIPKGEK
+273 VYTLNFVIPKGDK
-286 GDKGAAGAKG
+286 GDTGAKGDAGAKG

-305 ITPTLRVGTVTTL
+305 ITPTLKVGTVTTL
-318 AAGSNATVTMSENN
+318 EAGSNATVTMSKNN
-332 NVYTLNFGIP
+332 NEYTLNFGIP

-402 DKGDTGAKGEKG
+402 DKGD
-414 ATGAKGDA
+414 A
-422 GAKGADGIT
+422 GVKGADGVT

-447 ANVTMSKSGT
+447 AEVTMSKSGT

-514 AAGSTAIVTI
+514 AAGSTATVTI

-555 LTGYAELTG
+555 LTGYAKLTG

-601 FGHRNFDKMEFHEYG
+601 FGHKNFDKMEFHEYG
-616 GLFRFLENKNG
+616 GSFSFFKNQQGGENTG
-627 GVNDGRL
+627 QL
-634 LFQISASGVD
+634 LFQISPSAVD
-644 SSVDLKERGV
+644 SKVQLKENGV

-668 GIATGTNGATFTP
+668 GITTGTNGATFTP
-681 SVDDAGNLS
+681 AVDDAGNLS
-690 WSNDKDLANPNTVN
+690 WSNDKGLANPNTVN

-710 DKGDKGEKGNT
+710 DKGDT
-721 GDTGA
+721 
-726 KGDKGDPFTYAD
+726 
-738 FTSEQLTALKG
+738 
-749 AKGAKGD
+749 
-756 RGEKGA
+756 GEKGA
-762 DGVTPTLSIGTVTTG
+762 DGQTPNISIGTVTTG
-777 AAGSSASV
+777 EAGSSASA
-785 TIGGTAPS
+785 TISGTTPNLT
-793 YVLNF
+793 LNL
-798 TIPKGD
+798 TIPKGAKGD
-804 KGDKGDTGAAGSG
+804 KGDKGDTGASGSG
-817 GSSSGG
+817 GT
-823 IAFEDSYVS
+823 V
-832 DANLWLT
+832 
-839 NGYTKTSGTSTLN
+839 
-852 LPSVCTDT
+852 
-860 RDKWG
+860 
-865 ILFFIAE
+865 
-872 NARNGTGT
+872 
-880 QMFFPIDGAYKGKIF
+880 
-895 TRSIV
+895 
-900 NRNQISSWIMLAS
+900 
-913 KDDITEA
+913 
-920 VNGAKSKTVKTL
+920 SKTVKKL
-932 TSASSVTLATDEYQ
+932 TSNASVTLTTDEYQ
-946 YLYGNMDMTL
+946 YLEGNRDMSLTL
-956 ALPNITTTTDI
+956 PDISTTTDI

-993 SVPNIEANKWYEFI
+993 SVPNIEAKKWYEFI
-1007 FTRTHTGV
+1007 FTRTHTNV

>member
-14 IDVMTGVSAGSGNAV
+14 IDVMTGVSAGSGNAI

-101 YVMKTINDV
+101 YVMKTINNV

-125 GNYSALAPESVN
+125 GNYNALAPESVN

-160 LGGGSGGTGLT
+160 LGGGSGSGLT

-176 QLATAYNHSQSPH
+176 QLATAYEHSQSPH

-195 NNAVSTYVNAHKE
+195 NNAVSTYVTAHKA
-208 ELKGDKGDKGDAGE
+208 ELKGDKGDKGDAGEKGATGAKGE

-232 GDKGDTGAKGANG
+232 GDKGDTGATGANG

-286 GDKGAAGAKG
+286 GDTGAKGDAGTKG

-305 ITPTLRVGTVTTL
+305 ITPTLKVGTVTTL
-318 AAGSNATVTMSENN
+318 EAGSNATVTMSKNN
-332 NVYTLNFGIP
+332 NEYTLNFGIP

-391 VLPKGAKGDKG
+391 VLPKGDKGAKGD
-402 DKGDTGAKGEKG
+402 
-414 ATGAKGDA
+414 KGDA

-431 PTIAVGTTT
+431 PTIAVGATT
-440 TGEAGTN
+440 TGEAGTD

-504 TFTVGTVSTG
+504 TFEVGTVSTG
-514 AAGSTAIVTI
+514 AAGSTATVTI

-555 LTGYAELTG
+555 LTGYAKLTG
-564 ATFTGNISSPIVA
+564 ATFTGKISSPIVS
-577 ATRYFV
+577 ATRYFE

-601 FGHRNFDKMEFHEYG
+601 FGHKNFDKMEFHEYG
-616 GLFRFLENKNG
+616 GLFRFLKNQQGGENTG
-627 GVNDGRL
+627 QL
-634 LFQISASGVD
+634 LFQIGPSDVD
-644 SSVDLKERGV
+644 SKVPLKENGV
-654 RVYSPNNKPTAADL
+654 RVYSPNNKPTAEDL
-668 GIATGTNGATFTP
+668 GITAGVNGATFTP
-681 SVDDAGNLS
+681 AVDDAGNLS
-690 WSNDKDLANPNTVN
+690 WSNDKGLANPNTVN

-710 DKGDKGEKGNT
+710 DKGDK

-738 FTSEQLTALKG
+738 FTSEQLDALKG
-749 AKGAKGD
+749 AKGDKGDKGDTGAAGAKGDKGD

-777 AAGSSASV
+777 EAGTNASAS
-785 TIGGTAPS
+785 ISGTTPNLI
-793 YVLNF
+793 LNL

-804 KGDKGDTGAAGSG
+804 KGDKGDTGASGGSG
-817 GSSSGG
+817 GT
-823 IAFEDSYVS
+823 V
-832 DANLWLT
+832 T
-839 NGYTKTSGTSTLN
+839 
-852 LPSVCTDT
+852 
-860 RDKWG
+860 
-865 ILFFIAE
+865 
-872 NARNGTGT
+872 
-880 QMFFPIDGAYKGKIF
+880 
-895 TRSIV
+895 
-900 NRNQISSWIMLAS
+900 
-913 KDDITEA
+913 
-920 VNGAKSKTVKTL
+920 KTVKVLTSSAKVTL
-932 TSASSVTLATDEYQ
+932 TTDEYQ
-946 YLYGNMDMTL
+946 YLEGNRDMSITL
-956 ALPNITTTTDI
+956 PTVSTS
-967 TELHLFYLPNAVRTL
+967 TEVTILHLFYVPNAARTL
-982 TFSNSNIKWQN
+982 TFSDSTIHWQN
-993 SVPNIEANKWYEFI
+993 STPTIEADKYYEFI
-1007 FTRTHTGV
+1007 FTRTHKGA
-1015 WLAGVVVYG
+1015 WLAGVVVYV

>member
-101 YVMKTINDV
+101 YVMKTINAV

-125 GNYSALAPESVN
+125 GNYTALAPESVN
-137 QDSMYIALRTDV
+137 HDSMYIALRTDV

-160 LGGGSGGTGLT
+160 LGGGSGSGVT

-176 QLATAYNHSQSPH
+176 QLTTAYEHSQSPH

-195 NNAVSTYVNAHKE
+195 NNAVSTYVTAHKE
-208 ELKGDKGDKGDAGE
+208 ELKGAKGDKGDIGATGAKGE

-232 GDKGDTGAKGANG
+232 GEKGDTGATGANG

-258 NAGTNASVTMTDNNN
+258 NAGTNASVTMTDSNN
-273 VYTLNFVIPKGEK
+273 VYTLNFVIPKGDK
-286 GDKGAAGAKG
+286 GDTGAKGDAGVKG

-305 ITPTLRVGTVTTL
+305 ITPTLKVGTVTTL
-318 AAGSNATVTMSENN
+318 AAGSNATVTMSKNN
-332 NVYTLNFGIP
+332 NEYTLNFGIP

-357 TTVINPTITIG
+357 TTVVNPTITIG

-391 VLPKGAKGDKG
+391 VLPKGDK
-402 DKGDTGAKGEKG
+402 
-414 ATGAKGDA
+414 GAKGDA
-422 GAKGADGIT
+422 GTKGADGIT

-457 TYTFNFVIPKGA
+457 TYTFNFTIPKGV

-475 AGTNGAKGD
+475 AGT
-484 KGDKGEKGDTG
+484 KGDKGEKGDPFTYADFTSEQLAALKGAKGDKGEKGETG
-495 AKGADGVTP
+495 ADGVAGAKGDKGDRGEKGADGVTP
-504 TFTVGTVSTG
+504 TFTIGTITTG
-514 AAGSTAIVTI
+514 AAGSTATVTI

-542 GDAGEAGSGGDVD
+542 GD
-555 LTGYAELTG
+555 
-564 ATFTGNISSPIVA
+564 
-577 ATRYFV
+577 
-583 TPTLV
+583 
-588 GEGDDSKYFHRVV
+588 
-601 FGHRNFDKMEFHEYG
+601 
-616 GLFRFLENKNG
+616 
-627 GVNDGRL
+627 
-634 LFQISASGVD
+634 
-644 SSVDLKERGV
+644 
-654 RVYSPNNKPTAADL
+654 
-668 GIATGTNGATFTP
+668 
-681 SVDDAGNLS
+681 
-690 WSNDKDLANPNTVN
+690 
-704 IKGAKG
+704 
-710 DKGDKGEKGNT
+710 
-721 GDTGA
+721 
-726 KGDKGDPFTYAD
+726 
-738 FTSEQLTALKG
+738 
-749 AKGAKGD
+749 
-756 RGEKGA
+756 
-762 DGVTPTLSIGTVTTG
+762 
-777 AAGSSASV
+777 
-785 TIGGTAPS
+785 
-793 YVLNF
+793 
-798 TIPKGD
+798 
-804 KGDKGDTGAAGSG
+804 KGDTGASGSGSSGGSG
-817 GSSSGG
+817 G
-823 IAFEDSYVS
+823 ITFEDTYVS

-839 NGYTKTSGTSTLN
+839 NGYTKTSGTSTIN
-852 LPSVCTDT
+852 LPSVCTNT
-860 RDKWG
+860 KDKWG

-872 NARNGTGT
+872 NATNGTGT
-880 QMFFPIDGAYKGKIF
+880 QMFFPIDGTYKGRIF

-900 NRNQISSWIMLAS
+900 NRTNTSAWIMLAS
-913 KDDITEA
+913 KDDIIEA
-920 VNGAKSKTVKTL
+920 VNGTNGATFTPAVDDAGNLSWSNDKGLANPNTVNIKGAKGDKGEKGDTGAKGADGQTPNISIGTVTTGAAGSSASAEITGTTPNLTLNLTIPKGDKGDKGDTGAAGSGGTVTKTVKVLTSSAKVTL
-932 TSASSVTLATDEYQ
+932 TTDEYQ
-946 YLYGNMDMTL
+946 YLEGNRDMSLTL
-956 ALPNITTTTDI
+956 PTVSTSTDVTI
-967 TELHLFYLPNAVRTL
+967 LHLFYVPNAARTL
-982 TFSNSNIKWQN
+982 TFSDSTIHWQN
-993 SVPNIEANKWYEFI
+993 STPTIEANKYYEFI
-1007 FTRTHTGV
+1007 FTRTHKGA

>member
-110 NKVVTMIEFNYTVKA
+110 SKVVTMIEFNYTVKA

-195 NNAVSTYVNAHKE
+195 SNAVSTYVTAHKE

-232 GDKGDTGAKGANG
+232 GDKGDTGATGANG

-258 NAGTNASVTMTDNNN
+258 NADTTASVTMTDNNN
-273 VYTLNFVIPKGEK
+273 VYTLNFVIPKGDK
-286 GDKGAAGAKG
+286 GDTGAKGDTGVKG

-318 AAGSNATVTMSENN
+318 AAGSTATVTMSENN

-402 DKGDTGAKGEKG
+402 E
-414 ATGAKGDA
+414 KGDA

-440 TGEAGTN
+440 TGEAGTD

-475 AGTNGAKGD
+475 SGTNGAKGD

-495 AKGADGVTP
+495 AKGADGQTP
-504 TFTVGTVSTG
+504 
-514 AAGSTAIVTI
+514 
-524 TGTAPN
+524 
-530 YVLNF
+530 
-535 TIPKGDK
+535 
-542 GDAGEAGSGGDVD
+542 
-555 LTGYAELTG
+555 
-564 ATFTGNISSPIVA
+564 NI
-577 ATRYFV
+577 
-583 TPTLV
+583 
-588 GEGDDSKYFHRVV
+588 
-601 FGHRNFDKMEFHEYG
+601 
-616 GLFRFLENKNG
+616 
-627 GVNDGRL
+627 
-634 LFQISASGVD
+634 
-644 SSVDLKERGV
+644 
-654 RVYSPNNKPTAADL
+654 
-668 GIATGTNGATFTP
+668 
-681 SVDDAGNLS
+681 
-690 WSNDKDLANPNTVN
+690 
-704 IKGAKG
+704 
-710 DKGDKGEKGNT
+710 
-721 GDTGA
+721 
-726 KGDKGDPFTYAD
+726 
-738 FTSEQLTALKG
+738 
-749 AKGAKGD
+749 
-756 RGEKGA
+756 
-762 DGVTPTLSIGTVTTG
+762 SIGTVTTG
-777 AAGSSASV
+777 AAGTNASA
-785 TIGGTAPS
+785 TISGTTPNLT
-793 YVLNF
+793 LNL

-817 GSSSGG
+817 GT
-823 IAFEDSYVS
+823 V
-832 DANLWLT
+832 T
-839 NGYTKTSGTSTLN
+839 
-852 LPSVCTDT
+852 
-860 RDKWG
+860 
-865 ILFFIAE
+865 
-872 NARNGTGT
+872 
-880 QMFFPIDGAYKGKIF
+880 
-895 TRSIV
+895 
-900 NRNQISSWIMLAS
+900 
-913 KDDITEA
+913 
-920 VNGAKSKTVKTL
+920 KTVKVL
-932 TSASSVTLATDEYQ
+932 SSSASVTLTTDEYQ
-946 YLYGNMDMTL
+946 YLEGNMNMSLTL
-956 ALPNITTTTDI
+956 PTVSTSTDVTI
-967 TELHLFYLPNAVRTL
+967 LHLFYVPNAVRTL
-982 TFSNSNIKWQN
+982 TFSNSTIHWQN
-993 SVPNIEANKWYEFI
+993 STPTIEANKYYEFI
-1007 FTRTHTGV
+1007 FTRTHKGA
-1015 WLAGVVVYG
+1015 WLAGVVVYE

>member
-101 YVMKTINDV
+101 YVMKTINAV
-110 NKVVTMIEFNYTVKA
+110 SKVVTMIEFNYTVKA

-137 QDSMYIALRTDV
+137 HDSMYIALRTDV

-160 LGGGSGGTGLT
+160 LGGGSGSGLT

-176 QLATAYNHSQSPH
+176 QLTTAYNHSQSPH

-195 NNAVSTYVNAHKE
+195 NNAVSTYVTAHKA
-208 ELKGDKGDKGDAGE
+208 ELKGDKGDKGDAGV
-222 KGDTGAKGDK
+222 KGDTGAKGEK
-232 GDKGDTGAKGANG
+232 GDKGDTGATGATGANG

-273 VYTLNFVIPKGEK
+273 VYTLNFVIPKGDK
-286 GDKGAAGAKG
+286 GDTGAKGDAGVKG

-305 ITPTLRVGTVTTL
+305 ITPTLKVGTVTTL
-318 AAGSNATVTMSENN
+318 AAGSNATVTMSKNN
-332 NVYTLNFGIP
+332 NEYTLNFGIP

-357 TTVINPTITIG
+357 TTVVNPTITIG

-391 VLPKGAKGDKG
+391 VLPKGDK
-402 DKGDTGAKGEKG
+402 
-414 ATGAKGDA
+414 GAKGDA
-422 GAKGADGIT
+422 GTKGADGIT

-457 TYTFNFVIPKGA
+457 TYTFNFTIPKGV

-475 AGTNGAKGD
+475 AGTKGDKGEKGDPFTYADFTSEQLAALKGAKGD
-484 KGDKGEKGDTG
+484 KGDKGDTG
-495 AKGADGVTP
+495 ADGVAGAKGDKGDRGEKGADGVTP
-504 TFTVGTVSTG
+504 TFTIGTITTG
-514 AAGSTAIVTI
+514 AAGSTATVTI

-555 LTGYAELTG
+555 LTGYAKLAG
-564 ATFTGNISSPIVA
+564 ATFTGKISSPIVS
-577 ATRYFV
+577 ATRYFE

-588 GEGDDSKYFHRVV
+588 GEGDDSTYYHRVV
-601 FGHRNFDKMEFHEYG
+601 FGHRNFDRMEFHEYG
-616 GLFRFLENKNG
+616 GLFKFYKNQQG
-627 GVNDGRL
+627 GANSGQL
-634 LFQISASGVD
+634 LFQISPSEVN
-644 SSVDLKERGV
+644 SNVQLKENGV

-668 GIATGTNGATFTP
+668 GITTGTNGATFTP
-681 SVDDAGNLS
+681 AVDDAGNLS

-710 DKGDKGEKGNT
+710 DKGDKG
-721 GDTGA
+721 DTGA
-726 KGDKGDPFTYAD
+726 KG
-738 FTSEQLTALKG
+738 
-749 AKGAKGD
+749 
-756 RGEKGA
+756 A
-762 DGVTPTLSIGTVTTG
+762 DGQTPNISIGTVTTG
-777 AAGSSASV
+777 AAGSSASAEI
-785 TIGGTAPS
+785 TGTTPNLT
-793 YVLNF
+793 LNL

-817 GSSSGG
+817 GT
-823 IAFEDSYVS
+823 V
-832 DANLWLT
+832 T
-839 NGYTKTSGTSTLN
+839 
-852 LPSVCTDT
+852 
-860 RDKWG
+860 
-865 ILFFIAE
+865 
-872 NARNGTGT
+872 
-880 QMFFPIDGAYKGKIF
+880 
-895 TRSIV
+895 
-900 NRNQISSWIMLAS
+900 
-913 KDDITEA
+913 
-920 VNGAKSKTVKTL
+920 KTVKVLTSSAKVTL
-932 TSASSVTLATDEYQ
+932 TTDEYQ
-946 YLYGNMDMTL
+946 YLEGNRDMSLTL
-956 ALPNITTTTDI
+956 PTVSTSTDVTI
-967 TELHLFYLPNAVRTL
+967 LHLFYVPNAARTL
-982 TFSNSNIKWQN
+982 TFSDNTIHWQN
-993 SVPNIEANKWYEFI
+993 STPTIEANKYYEFI
-1007 FTRTHTGV
+1007 FTRTHKGA

>member
-101 YVMKTINDV
+101 YVMKTINAV

-125 GNYSALAPESVN
+125 GNYTALAPESVN
-137 QDSMYIALRTDV
+137 HDSMYIALRTDV

-160 LGGGSGGTGLT
+160 LGGGSGSGLT

-176 QLATAYNHSQSPH
+176 QLTTAYEHSQSPH

-195 NNAVSTYVNAHKE
+195 NNAVSTYVTAHKE
-208 ELKGDKGDKGDAGE
+208 ELKGAKGDKGDIGATGAKGE

-232 GDKGDTGAKGANG
+232 GEKGDTGATGANG

-258 NAGTNASVTMTDNNN
+258 NAGTNASVTMTDSNN
-273 VYTLNFVIPKGEK
+273 VYTLNFVIPKGDK
-286 GDKGAAGAKG
+286 GDTGAKGDAGVKG

-305 ITPTLRVGTVTTL
+305 ITPTLKVGTVTTL
-318 AAGSNATVTMSENN
+318 AAGSNATVTMSKNN
-332 NVYTLNFGIP
+332 NEYTLNFGIP

-357 TTVINPTITIG
+357 TTVVNPTITIG

-391 VLPKGAKGDKG
+391 VLPKGDK
-402 DKGDTGAKGEKG
+402 
-414 ATGAKGDA
+414 GAKGDA
-422 GAKGADGIT
+422 GTKGADGIT

-457 TYTFNFVIPKGA
+457 TYTFNFTIPKGV

-475 AGTNGAKGD
+475 AGT
-484 KGDKGEKGDTG
+484 KGDKGEKGDPFTYADFTSEQLAALKGAKGDKGEKGETG
-495 AKGADGVTP
+495 ADGVAGAKGDKGDRGEKGADGVTP
-504 TFTVGTVSTG
+504 TFTIGTITTG
-514 AAGSTAIVTI
+514 AAGSTATVTI

-542 GDAGEAGSGGDVD
+542 GDTGEAGSGGDVD
-555 LTGYAELTG
+555 LTGYAKLAG
-564 ATFTGNISSPIVA
+564 ATFTGKISSPIVS
-577 ATRYFV
+577 ATRYFE

-588 GEGDDSKYFHRVV
+588 GEGDDSTYYHRVV
-601 FGHRNFDKMEFHEYG
+601 FGHRNFDRMEFHEYG
-616 GLFRFLENKNG
+616 GLFKFLKNTSGKENEG
-627 GVNDGRL
+627 QL
-634 LFQISASGVD
+634 LFQISPYDVNSN
-644 SSVDLKERGV
+644 VDLKERGV

-668 GIATGTNGATFTP
+668 GITTGTNGATFTP
-681 SVDDAGNLS
+681 AVDDAGNLS

-710 DKGDKGEKGNT
+710 DKGEK

-726 KGDKGDPFTYAD
+726 KG
-738 FTSEQLTALKG
+738 
-749 AKGAKGD
+749 
-756 RGEKGA
+756 A
-762 DGVTPTLSIGTVTTG
+762 DGQTPNISIGTVTTG
-777 AAGSSASV
+777 AAGSSASAEI
-785 TIGGTAPS
+785 TGTTPNLT
-793 YVLNF
+793 LNL

-817 GSSSGG
+817 GT
-823 IAFEDSYVS
+823 V
-832 DANLWLT
+832 T
-839 NGYTKTSGTSTLN
+839 
-852 LPSVCTDT
+852 
-860 RDKWG
+860 
-865 ILFFIAE
+865 
-872 NARNGTGT
+872 
-880 QMFFPIDGAYKGKIF
+880 
-895 TRSIV
+895 
-900 NRNQISSWIMLAS
+900 
-913 KDDITEA
+913 
-920 VNGAKSKTVKTL
+920 KTVKVLTSSAKVTL
-932 TSASSVTLATDEYQ
+932 TTDEYQ
-946 YLYGNMDMTL
+946 YLEGNRDMSLTL
-956 ALPNITTTTDI
+956 PTVSTSTDVTI
-967 TELHLFYLPNAVRTL
+967 LHLFYVPNAARTL
-982 TFSNSNIKWQN
+982 TFSDSTIHWQN
-993 SVPNIEANKWYEFI
+993 STPTIEANKYYEFI
-1007 FTRTHTGV
+1007 FTRTHKGA

>member
-101 YVMKTINDV
+101 YVMKTINGV
-110 NKVVTMIEFNYTVKA
+110 SKVVTMIEFNYTVKA

-137 QDSMYIALRTDV
+137 HDSMYIALRTDV

-160 LGGGSGGTGLT
+160 LGGGSGSGLT

-195 NNAVSTYVNAHKE
+195 NNAVSTYVTAHKA

-232 GDKGDTGAKGANG
+232 GDKGDTGATGADG

-273 VYTLNFVIPKGEK
+273 VYTLNFVIPKGDK
-286 GDKGAAGAKG
+286 GDTGAKGDAGAKG

-305 ITPTLRVGTVTTL
+305 ITPTLKVGTVTTL
-318 AAGSNATVTMSENN
+318 AAGSNATVTMSKNN
-332 NVYTLNFGIP
+332 NEYTLNFGIP
-342 KGNKGDTGASGGSGE
+342 KGNKGDIGASGGSGE
-357 TTVINPTITIG
+357 TTVVNPTITIG

-391 VLPKGAKGDKG
+391 VLPKGDKG
-402 DKGDTGAKGEKG
+402 D
-414 ATGAKGDA
+414 KGDA

-447 ANVTMSKSGT
+447 AGVTMSKSGT
-457 TYTFNFVIPKGA
+457 TYTFNFTIPKGA

-475 AGTNGAKGD
+475 AGTKGDKGEKGDPFTYSDFTSEQLTALKGAKGD
-484 KGDKGEKGDTG
+484 KGDKGDTGAKGDPFTYADFTSEQLAALKGAKGDKGEKGDTG
-495 AKGADGVTP
+495 ADGAKGDKGDTGAKGEKGADGVTP
-504 TFTVGTVSTG
+504 TFTIGTITTG
-514 AAGSTAIVTI
+514 AAGSTATVTI

-535 TIPKGDK
+535 TIPKGD
-542 GDAGEAGSGGDVD
+542 AGEAGSGGDVD
-555 LTGYAELTG
+555 LTGYAKLTG
-564 ATFTGNISSPIVA
+564 ATFTGHVTSPIVS
-577 ATRYFV
+577 ATRYFE

-588 GEGDDSKYFHRVV
+588 GEGDDSTYYHRVV
-601 FGHRNFDKMEFHEYG
+601 FGHRNFDRMEFHEYG
-616 GLFRFLENKNG
+616 GLFKFFKNTSGKENEG
-627 GVNDGRL
+627 QL
-634 LFQISASGVD
+634 LFQIGASDVN
-644 SSVDLKERGV
+644 SKVPLKENGV

-668 GIATGTNGATFTP
+668 GITTGTNGATFTP
-681 SVDDAGNLS
+681 AVDDAGNLS
-690 WSNDKDLANPNTVN
+690 WSNDKGLANPNTVN
-704 IKGAKG
+704 IKGDTGAKG
-710 DKGDKGEKGNT
+710 DKGDKGEKG
-721 GDTGA
+721 DTG
-726 KGDKGDPFTYAD
+726 T
-738 FTSEQLTALKG
+738 
-749 AKGAKGD
+749 
-756 RGEKGA
+756 KGA
-762 DGVTPTLSIGTVTTG
+762 DGQTPNISIGTVTTG
-777 AAGSSASV
+777 AAGSSASAEI
-785 TIGGTAPS
+785 TGTTPNLT
-793 YVLNF
+793 LNL

-817 GSSSGG
+817 GT
-823 IAFEDSYVS
+823 V
-832 DANLWLT
+832 
-839 NGYTKTSGTSTLN
+839 
-852 LPSVCTDT
+852 
-860 RDKWG
+860 
-865 ILFFIAE
+865 
-872 NARNGTGT
+872 
-880 QMFFPIDGAYKGKIF
+880 
-895 TRSIV
+895 
-900 NRNQISSWIMLAS
+900 
-913 KDDITEA
+913 
-920 VNGAKSKTVKTL
+920 SKTVKKL
-932 TSASSVTLATDEYQ
+932 SSASSVTLTKDEYQ
-946 YLYGNMDMTL
+946 YLEGNRDISLT
-956 ALPNITTTTDI
+956 LPNVTTTTDI
-967 TELHLFYLPNAVRTL
+967 TELHLFYFPNVVKTL

-1007 FTRTHTGV
+1007 FTRTHSGV

>member
-14 IDVMTGVSAGSGNAV
+14 IDVMTGVSAGSGNAI

-34 SHTSFIEVSITNG
+34 SHTSFIELSITNG

-62 SKPDKTGYNNSYTTT
+62 SKPDKTVYNNNYTTT

-176 QLATAYNHSQSPH
+176 HLATAYNHSQSPH

-195 NNAVSTYVNAHKE
+195 NNAVSTYVTAHKA

-232 GDKGDTGAKGANG
+232 GDKGDTGATGAKGV
-245 ITPTLKVGSTSTG
+245 TPTLKVGSTTTG
-258 NAGTNASVTMTDNNN
+258 NAGTNAIVTMTDSNN

-286 GDKGAAGAKG
+286 GDTGAKGEAGVKG
-296 QDGAKGADG
+296 QDGVKGADG

-357 TTVINPTITIG
+357 TTVVNPTITIG
-368 TVTNGDTASATITG
+368 TVTSGDTASATITG

-391 VLPKGAKGDKG
+391 VLPKGDKG
-402 DKGDTGAKGEKG
+402 DKGDTG
-414 ATGAKGDA
+414 
-422 GAKGADGIT
+422 
-431 PTIAVGTTT
+431 
-440 TGEAGTN
+440 
-447 ANVTMSKSGT
+447 
-457 TYTFNFVIPKGA
+457 
-469 KGDTGA
+469 
-475 AGTNGAKGD
+475 
-484 KGDKGEKGDTG
+484 
-495 AKGADGVTP
+495 
-504 TFTVGTVSTG
+504 
-514 AAGSTAIVTI
+514 
-524 TGTAPN
+524 
-530 YVLNF
+530 
-535 TIPKGDK
+535 
-542 GDAGEAGSGGDVD
+542 EAGSGGDID

-564 ATFTGNISSPIVA
+564 ATFTGKISSPIVS
-577 ATRYFV
+577 ATRYFE

-634 LFQISASGVD
+634 LFQISTSAVD

-668 GIATGTNGATFTP
+668 GITTGTNGATFTP
-681 SVDDAGNLS
+681 AVDDAGNLS

-710 DKGDKGEKGNT
+710 DKGEK

-726 KGDKGDPFTYAD
+726 KGADGKTPNISIGTVATGAAGTNASATITGTTPNLTLNLTIPKGDKGNN
-738 FTSEQLTALKG
+738 
-749 AKGAKGD
+749 
-756 RGEKGA
+756 
-762 DGVTPTLSIGTVTTG
+762 GVNGQTPKISIGTVTTG
-777 AAGSSASV
+777 AAGSSASAS
-785 TIGGTAPS
+785 ISGTTPNLT
-793 YVLNF
+793 LNL

-804 KGDKGDTGAAGSG
+804 KGDKGDKGA
-817 GSSSGG
+817 
-823 IAFEDSYVS
+823 V
-832 DANLWLT
+832 
-839 NGYTKTSGTSTLN
+839 GT
-852 LPSVCTDT
+852 V
-860 RDKWG
+860 
-865 ILFFIAE
+865 
-872 NARNGTGT
+872 
-880 QMFFPIDGAYKGKIF
+880 
-895 TRSIV
+895 
-900 NRNQISSWIMLAS
+900 
-913 KDDITEA
+913 
-920 VNGAKSKTVKTL
+920 SKTVKTL
-932 TSASSVTLATDEYQ
+932 TSASSVTLTTDEYQ

-956 ALPNITTTTDI
+956 ALPDITTTTDI

-1007 FTRTHTGV
+1007 FTRTHSGV